1 MMESTHGEGGFDLE
15 TANEVLELIAEHI
28 INDQDSTE
36 NYNWRLF
43 GQNFGSIK
51 VCTDRVHNFLD
62 FVKKNLRES
71 KHLGLTRQQMLV
83 EYYLE
88 KRDEQI
94 DPRMNNK
101 GVTKTGRKYHVTHTM
116 MKTKTWRIHVTH
128 TMMKHFDALMLVV
141 RKNKLC
147 LLSNALV
154 IIITTIV
161 D

>member
-116 MKTKTWRIHVTH
+116 MK
-128 TMMKHFDALMLVV
+128 HFDALMLVV
-141 RKNKLC
+141 RKNFLY

-161 D
+161 G